1 MSRIPFIK
9 THGLGNDF
17 VVLDNR
23 ESSLTIDQATI
34 AAIADRRCGV
44 GCDQVLILKSTEVP
58 DAYVFM
64 EIRNVDGTEAE
75 ACGNGSRC
83 VAALMMEET
92 GKHVLGIETVAGVL
106 PVERDGAGRVTVDMG
121 PARYNWQD
129 IPLARETDTLHVDF
143 EGAPLTDGVGV
154 NMGNPHIV
162 FFLNDVDGVELDT
175 IGPQIEHHPLLPERA
190 NIEVVSLL
198 GTDTL
203 RMRVWERSCGITQA
217 CGSGACATV
226 VAAHRREITR
236 RSAEVVLDGGSL
248 FVEWRESD
256 GHVLMAGPTTVVFR
270 GELDPA
276 AIAI

>member
-1 MSRIPFIK
+1 MTRIPFIK
-9 THGLGNDF
+9 MHGLGNDF
-17 VVLDNR
+17 VVIDNR
-23 ESSLTIDQATI
+23 ESLLTIDQTTI
-34 AAIADRRCGV
+34 AAVTNRRLGV
-44 GCDQVLILKSTEVP
+44 GCDQVLILNSTKVP
-58 DAYVFM
+58 EAYVSM

-83 VAALMMEET
+83 VAALMMEES
-92 GKHVLGIETVAGVL
+92 GKNVLGIETLAGVL
-106 PVERDGAGRVTVDMG
+106 LAERDESGRVTVDMG

-129 IPLARETDTLHVDF
+129 IPLARKTDTLHVDF

-162 FFLNDVDGVELDT
+162 FFLNDVDALELDS

-198 GTDTL
+198 GVDRL

-217 CGSGACATV
+217 CGSGACAAV
-226 VAAHRREITR
+226 VAAHRREITG

-256 GHVLMAGPTTVVFR
+256 GHVLLAGPTMVVFR

-276 AIAI
+276 AITI

>member
-1 MSRIPFIK
+1 M
-9 THGLGNDF
+9 HGLGNDF

-23 ESSLTIDQATI
+23 ESSLTIDQAAI
-34 AAIADRRCGV
+34 AAIANRRLGV
-44 GCDQVLILKSTEVP
+44 GCDQVLILKSTKAT
-58 DAYVFM
+58 DAYVSM

-92 GKHVLGIETVAGVL
+92 GENVLGIETLAGVL
-106 PVERDGAGRVTVDMG
+106 LAERDVSGRVTVDMG
-121 PARYNWQD
+121 PARCNWQD
-129 IPLARETDTLHVDF
+129 IPLAKKTDTLHVDF

-162 FFLNDVDGVELDT
+162 FFLDDVDVMELDT
-175 IGPQIEHHPLLPERA
+175 IGPQIERHPLLPERA
-190 NIEVVSLL
+190 NIEVVSVL
-198 GTDTL
+198 GIDRL

-217 CGSGACATV
+217 CGSGACAAV
-226 VAAHRREITR
+226 VAAHRREITG

-270 GELDPA
+270 GELDPT

>member
-1 MSRIPFIK
+1 
-9 THGLGNDF
+9 
-17 VVLDNR
+17 
-23 ESSLTIDQATI
+23 
-34 AAIADRRCGV
+34 
-44 GCDQVLILKSTEVP
+44 
-58 DAYVFM
+58 
-64 EIRNVDGTEAE
+64 
-75 ACGNGSRC
+75 
-83 VAALMMEET
+83 
-92 GKHVLGIETVAGVL
+92 
-106 PVERDGAGRVTVDMG
+106 MG

-129 IPLARETDTLHVDF
+129 IPLARKTDTLHVDF

-162 FFLNDVDGVELDT
+162 FFLNDVDALDLDS

-198 GTDTL
+198 GVDRL

-217 CGSGACATV
+217 CGSGACAAV
-226 VAAHRREITR
+226 VAAHRREITG

-256 GHVLMAGPTTVVFR
+256 GHVLLAGPTMVVFR

-276 AIAI
+276 AITI